1 MHNFFYYIIFEKYR
15 VDVGKISLLTK
26 ESRSKSKSIRREVGF
41 MQHIREHKIGS
52 YYANGIN
59 TGKKKFVGKDFYTK
73 LLK

>member
-1 MHNFFYYIIFEKYR
+1 
-15 VDVGKISLLTK
+15 LTK

-41 MQHIREHKIGS
+41 MQHIREHKIGP